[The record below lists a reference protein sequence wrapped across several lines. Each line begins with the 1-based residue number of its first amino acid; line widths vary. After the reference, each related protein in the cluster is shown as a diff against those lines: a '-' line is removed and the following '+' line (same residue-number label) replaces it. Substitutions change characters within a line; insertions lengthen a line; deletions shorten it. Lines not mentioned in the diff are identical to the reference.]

1 MFSLKN
7 INEDFVY
14 ARLKIQLFKYI
25 TQTYRKQTISAL
37 GKEIIIIVLTY
48 AHILTMV
55 AMMKILSVILI
66 R

>member
-7 INEDFVY
+7 KNEDFVY

-25 TQTYRKQTISAL
+25 TQTYRTKTISAL

>member
-7 INEDFVY
+7 KNEDFVY